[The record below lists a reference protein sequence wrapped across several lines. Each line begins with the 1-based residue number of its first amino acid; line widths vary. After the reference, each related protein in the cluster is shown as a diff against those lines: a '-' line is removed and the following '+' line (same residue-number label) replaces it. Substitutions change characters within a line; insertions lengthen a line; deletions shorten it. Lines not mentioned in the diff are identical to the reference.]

1 MSRIGNNPIIVPD
14 GTTVML
20 DGHTVTVSGIMGT
33 LTQTFNPDI
42 TITQEDRQ
50 VRLARSTDERS
61 LRSFHGL
68 TRALLY
74 NMVTGVTEGYRKTLE
89 IIGAGYRATQS
100 EERVTLQVGYSHTVE
115 IIPLPGITLAVEG
128 PTRINV
134 NGIDK
139 QTVGE
144 MAAQIRRV
152 RRPNPYTGKGI
163 RYQGERIKLKPG
175 KAAGRKT

>member
-1 MSRIGNNPIIVPD
+1 MSRIGNNPIVVPD